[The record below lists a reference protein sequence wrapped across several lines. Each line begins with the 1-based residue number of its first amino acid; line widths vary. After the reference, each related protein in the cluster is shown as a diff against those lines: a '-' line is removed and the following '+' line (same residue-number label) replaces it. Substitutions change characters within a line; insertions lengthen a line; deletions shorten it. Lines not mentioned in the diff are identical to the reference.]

1 MIYNWKPLKASLIE
15 KNKNVLNRKNKKN
28 SKSRRNA
35 VRAFEHERTL
45 GCRDV
50 VAEAIKLLLLPAHLF
65 CGEFVEIFLPT
76 EAQ

>member
-1 MIYNWKPLKASLIE
+1 MYLIE
-15 KNKNVLNRKNKKN
+15 KQFQVPAY
-28 SKSRRNA
+28 A